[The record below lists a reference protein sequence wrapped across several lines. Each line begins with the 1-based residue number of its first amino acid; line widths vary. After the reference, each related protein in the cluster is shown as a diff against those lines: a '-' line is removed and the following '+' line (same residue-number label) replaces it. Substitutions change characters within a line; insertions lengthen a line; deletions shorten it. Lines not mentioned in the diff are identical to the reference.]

1 LITDIAALSQAPV
14 AERPIALPPENQ
26 ERVMRE
32 PHHPPYYRTNK
43 EALEA
48 ISAGVRDIN
57 EMIKNSLRTIEETH
71 QMLAWIDT
79 WSRSGN

>member
-1 LITDIAALSQAPV
+1 
-14 AERPIALPPENQ
+14 
-26 ERVMRE
+26 MRE
-32 PHHPPYYRTNK
+32 PHHLPHYCTNK

-57 EMIKNSLRTIEETH
+57 EMIKSSLRTIEETH
-71 QMLAWIDT
+71 QLLAWIDT